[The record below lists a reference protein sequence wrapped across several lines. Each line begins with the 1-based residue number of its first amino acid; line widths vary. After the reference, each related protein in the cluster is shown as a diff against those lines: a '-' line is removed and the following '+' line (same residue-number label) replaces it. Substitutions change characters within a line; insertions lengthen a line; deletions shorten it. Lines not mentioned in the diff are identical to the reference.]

1 MPESFPFVGYEAG
14 AAAAA
19 ARCLHEHKGTLD
31 VRVMLLESLAIE
43 KPT

>member
-19 ARCLHEHKGTLD
+19 GCLHEHKGTLD